1 MNAYVVERNEQGKPR
16 RWAVAIEMGKI
27 GGKRRRKMV
36 YSTKS
41 AKDAQ
46 QKAAKLTQAAEQGL
60 DLKKAKRTLAE
71 LLHRWLEHNRPPRL
85 APLTWESYRHIA
97 EDLIIPELG
106 AYKVSW
112 LTVEEVD
119 DFLTAMGQRK
129 NSHTKAPYASSYVLK
144 IRAVLR
150 RALNQGKKWGYVGQN
165 VAALSD
171 PPKLR
176 KKKPRALS
184 DDQIKAL
191 LAAVS
196 DHRFAPIYHTLVK
209 LGMRRGEVLAIRR
222 EDLDLEAGLLLV
234 TGSVQR
240 QAREE
245 ADDGP
250 KSRLVRRSRTKSEE
264 GDDRLIVLPPSLV
277 PILRAQL
284 ERQDLERIACEKLA
298 RPWQN
303 ADNLIFT
310 TPHGTP
316 IEPSRITRHFRE
328 ELGPAA
334 NLPAGT
340 RLHDLRHANISA
352 MISSKV
358 DPETARERA
367 GHSDVRVTLGVYAH
381 SNLELQRAAAVAI
394 DTRFHVDES
403 VA

>member
-1 MNAYVVERNEQGKPR
+1 MKAYVVERNEQGKPI
-16 RWAVAIEMGKI
+16 RWAVALEMGKI
-27 GGKRRRKMV
+27 DGKRRRKMV

-41 AKDAQ
+41 GKDAE
-46 QKAAKLTQAAEQGL
+46 QKAARLAQAAQQGL
-60 DLKKAKRTLAE
+60 DLKKDKRTLAE
-71 LLHRWLEHNRPPRL
+71 LLSRWLEHTKGRV
-85 APLTWESYRHIA
+85 APLTWESYRHVA
-97 EDLIIPELG
+97 ESLITPELG
-106 AYKVSW
+106 AYKVTW
-112 LTVEEVD
+112 LTVEDVD
-119 DFLTAMGQRK
+119 SFLTRMGQRQ
-129 NSHTKAPYASSYVLK
+129 NPRTKKPYAPSYILK

-196 DHRFAPIYHTLVK
+196 GHRFAPIYHTLVK

-222 EDLDLEAGLLLV
+222 EDLDLAAGLLLV

-240 QAREE
+240 QAREV

-250 KSRLVRRSRTKSEE
+250 KSHLVRNTRTKSEE
-264 GDDRLIVLPPSLV
+264 GDDRVIVLPPSLV

-284 ERQDLERIACEKLA
+284 ERQELERVACEKLG

-303 ADNLIFT
+303 ADGLIFT

-316 IEPSRITRHFRE
+316 IEPSRVTRHFRE

-334 NLPAGT
+334 KLPAGT

-367 GHSDVRVTLGVYAH
+367 GHSDVRVTLGVYTH
-381 SNLELQRAAAVAI
+381 SNLDLQRAAAAAI

-403 VA
+403 AA